1 MRATGSVRQTAMHEP
16 STVLRTDGSRAARTP
31 PMWMTAS
38 CRSTGSRT
46 PRALFDNLP
55 VDAVAEVLE
64 LGAQPE
70 QRFRAPQKEAAAGP
84 QQLDEP
90 GDASLLEGAVE
101 VDEDVTAE
109 DTVQRR
115 PDGTALGQVDPPEG
129 HQLSDLRAHLHRC
142 MRGPGAA
149 DEVLRAQRG
158 RHSRH
163 LLNRVDSIPRLRQ
176 HLGVDVGGQDSDV
189 PRPSLAEG
197 VQDRERDA
205 VGLLAAGAAG
215 APDPEPPRRATPDGR
230 RRKDRGAEDGEVA
243 LVPEELGLVGRDG
256 VEHAEELV
264 PIRIAV
270 QEMLVVLGEGGIPV
284 PPESLAQPRAHEL
297 ALVVPQGD
305 SGLPT
310 DERAES
316 PELLIGDPERTNGTR
331 DPFGGRRYAGHSL
344 VPIRALSSRGPP
356 ARPRRPCR
364 APGPGRAG

>member
-101 VDEDVTAE
+101 VDEDVPAE
-109 DTVQRR
+109 DAIQRR

-129 HQLSDLRAHLHRC
+129 HQLSDLRTHLHRC
-142 MRGPGAA
+142 MRGPGAV

-158 RHSRH
+158 RHPRH
-163 LLNRVDSIPRLRQ
+163 LFNRVDSIARLRQ

-205 VGLLAAGAAG
+205 VGLLAAGVAG

-230 RRKDRGAEDGEVA
+230 RHQDRGAEDGEVA
-243 LVPEELGLVGRDG
+243 LVP
-256 VEHAEELV
+256 
-264 PIRIAV
+264 
-270 QEMLVVLGEGGIPV
+270 VVLGEGGIPV